1 MTEEEKK
8 EWKREM
14 NAREKKL
21 TENQERMKKYTRIS
35 HQPQI
40 SERIDAIIENPKPKL
55 KLMFDEIDSLFTDSD
70 EAYNVKRTLIIHG
83 IVFVE
88 VFNKKLKPPS
98 VKLLDSGRVY
108 VEVDKDGKISGI
120 RDCHKQPPRGY
131 ALYSVD
137 EIKIFTVD
145 VDGYVNDLNRPISL
159 LEPAIKPYNQF
170 NTISDAVVM
179 MRAGMASSDIDEE
192 DIEYFKRKMVNS
204 IRG

>member
-35 HQPQI
+35 RQPQI

-55 KLMFDEIDSLFTDSD
+55 KLMFDEIDRLFTDSG

-88 VFNKKLKPPS
+88 VFNKKLKSPS

-170 NTISDAVVM
+170 NAISDAVVM
-179 MRAGMASSDIDEE
+179 MRAGMASNDLEEE
-192 DIEYFKRKMVNS
+192 DLEYFKRKMVNS

>member
-1 MTEEEKK
+1 MTEEETK

-21 TENQERMKKYTRIS
+21 TENQTRMKKYTRIS

-55 KLMFDEIDSLFTDSD
+55 KLMFDEIDCLFTDSD

-88 VFNKKLKPPS
+88 VFNKKLNPPS
-98 VKLLDSGRVY
+98 IKLLDSSRVY

-120 RDCHKQPPRGY
+120 RDCHKGPPSGY

-192 DIEYFKRKMVNS
+192 DLEYFKRKMVNS